1 MKRKTLTVAA
11 AASLAAVAIFAHAQ
25 TPPRAQEGTAIVV
38 PDETPANAPAVAV
51 APVVERAAPA
61 QDEAS
66 PLARTPARE
75 EPSEAAAVPVEAA
88 AQTEAPAQVEA
99 PTASVVDALT
109 PQTDQPQRTESSAAA
124 AGQDAV
130 AEPAASES
138 ASVADA
144 PAPAAQS
151 QTLAPNPAPAPALA
165 PAPAMAASPSA
176 QPSETDAAVA
186 APAPSPVQVALREEV
201 RRMLAAPIARAAAGQ
216 TPAAGVRREREAIA
230 AFYEARAYAPLWIDG
245 EGFRSAAR
253 AAIARLE
260 RARDD
265 GLDIAQYPLPTATVA
280 TVTEAMAAAEI
291 ALSQAV
297 VGYARQASGGRLD
310 PRSIGRLI
318 TAKPETVDPADAL
331 ARAAASADPAET
343 ISAFN
348 PPHPGYR
355 ALRESLAQVRRER
368 PAVARQKIEPGPALK
383 VGMSDPRV
391 PLVRARFGIDAA
403 RDAASGELVYDTR
416 VASAVA
422 DFQRANGIP
431 ATGVLTARTIAALS
445 GGDASRLEAEIIANM
460 ERWRWVPRDLGA
472 TRIEVNIP
480 DFQVKFVRDGEVAHR
495 ARAIVGKPET
505 QTPVFSDTMEFMVVN
520 PSWHVPQS
528 IIRKQLAQDP
538 NYYARNGFEVVRK
551 GGNVFVRQPPGERNA
566 LGHIKFMFPN
576 DHAVYLHDTPNRNLF
591 NAQRRAYSAGCVRV
605 DQPFR
610 LAEALLAPQDWNEQR
625 LRALV
630 GKGERTIRL
639 TTGLPVHLHYF
650 TAFVDDEGKMQLRDD
665 IYGHSRKV
673 QAALG
678 L

>member
-11 AASLAAVAIFAHAQ
+11 AASLVAVAVFAHGQ
-25 TPPRAQEGTAIVV
+25 IPLRAQEGAAVV
-38 PDETPANAPAVAV
+38 APDQTPAN
-51 APVVERAAPA
+51 
-61 QDEAS
+61 
-66 PLARTPARE
+66 TPA
-75 EPSEAAAVPVEAA
+75 AAPVEATA
-88 AQTEAPAQVEA
+88 PSEAPAQVAAPAQVET
-99 PTASVVDALT
+99 PTASAADAT
-109 PQTDQPQRTESSAAA
+109 ARQTDQPQKAETSAA
-124 AGQDAV
+124 
-130 AEPAASES
+130 AEPAADEN
-138 ASVADA
+138 ATLADA
-144 PAPAAQS
+144 PAAEPAAA
-151 QTLAPNPAPAPALA
+151 APTPAVVTAPPVVPDIAPAII
-165 PAPAMAASPSA
+165 ASPEA
-176 QPSETDAAVA
+176 QPGETDATVA
-186 APAPSPVQVALREEV
+186 APSPLQVALQEQV

-216 TPAAGVRREREAIA
+216 TPASGLRREREAIA
-230 AFYEARAYAPLWIDG
+230 AFYEARAYAPLWIEGD
-245 EGFRSAAR
+245 GFRSGAR
-253 AAIARLE
+253 AAITRLE

-280 TVTEAMAAAEI
+280 AGAEAMAAAEL

-310 PRSIGRLI
+310 PRAIGRLI
-318 TAKPETVDPADAL
+318 TARPETAEPADAL
-331 ARAAASADPAET
+331 ARVAASSDPAEA
-343 ISAFN
+343 ISGFN
-348 PPHPGYR
+348 PPHPGYQ

-391 PLVRARFGIDAA
+391 PLIRARFGMDAA

-480 DFQVKFVRDGEVAHR
+480 DFQVTFVRDGEVAHR

-605 DQPFR
+605 DQPLR
-610 LAEALLAPQDWNEQR
+610 LAEALLAPQEWTEQR

-639 TTGLPVHLHYF
+639 TAGVPVHLHYF